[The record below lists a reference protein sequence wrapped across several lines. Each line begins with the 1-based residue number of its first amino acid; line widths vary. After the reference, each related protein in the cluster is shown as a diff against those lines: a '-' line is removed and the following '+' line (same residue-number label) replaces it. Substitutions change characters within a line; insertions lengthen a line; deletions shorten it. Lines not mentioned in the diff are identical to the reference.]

1 MQKNKKMMKL
11 SDYVIEFI
19 AKQGVKHVFMVSGG
33 GGMHLI
39 DSLGRNKDIKYI
51 INHHEQACAMSAEGY
66 QRVTGN
72 LGVALVTT
80 GPAATNVITGLLCS
94 WNDSIPLFV
103 ISGQANSKF
112 LIKDTGLRQRGV
124 HEVNITKIVESVT
137 KYAVTVMDEKMIR
150 YHLEKALYLTKSD
163 RPGPVWIDI
172 PLDIQ
177 TKIIDV
183 NILVGFD
190 PKKEFPDKIKSKEI
204 LKINKI
210 ANLLKKSKRPII
222 LAGHGIRLSEMQDEF
237 LKFVEKYKIP
247 VVTTKNAF
255 DLIYDSHPMKVGSVG
270 INGQRSAN
278 FAVQNADLVL
288 ALGTRLAF
296 PVVGYSTDLFARE
309 AKKVMVD
316 IDKTQLDHSL
326 IKVDVPINLNLRE
339 FLPVLDKKLKNK
351 LLDTKDWIKVCQK
364 WKKIFPTVDDNQKN
378 DKKYVNSYYFFDVLA
393 DALSNKDVLVTDQ
406 GASFYSL
413 TQSFK
418 VKKGQRVFTNG
429 GFSPMGYGLPAAIG
443 ACFGNNEKR
452 VICVHGEGG
461 LELNI
466 QELQTMIHYK
476 LPIKLFVFNNQG
488 YLSIKHTQMAYF
500 DGNFV
505 GCDSKSGLSC
515 PNLIKIANAY
525 GIPTEK
531 IETNLQLDKK
541 FKRILSMD
549 GPMFIEVILD
559 PMQPFIPKVTSEK
572 KPDGSLI
579 SKPLE
584 DMFPFL
590 SREDFYSNMII
601 KPINENE

>member
-1 MQKNKKMMKL
+1 
-11 SDYVIEFI
+11 
-19 AKQGVKHVFMVSGG
+19 
-33 GGMHLI
+33 
-39 DSLGRNKDIKYI
+39 
-51 INHHEQACAMSAEGY
+51 
-66 QRVTGN
+66 
-72 LGVALVTT
+72 LVTT
-80 GPAATNVITGLLCS
+80 GPAATNAITGLLCS
-94 WNDSIPLFV
+94 WNDSIPLLV
-103 ISGQANSKF
+103 LSGQANSKF
-112 LIKDTGLRQRGV
+112 LVKDTGLRQRGV

-150 YHLEKALYLTKSD
+150 YHLEKALYLTKHG

-177 TKIIDV
+177 SKMI
-183 NILVGFD
+183 NIKNLVKFD
-190 PKKEFPDKIKSKEI
+190 SKKEFPDKKNSKDI
-204 LKINKI
+204 LKINKVVD
-210 ANLLKKSKRPII
+210 LLKKSKRPII
-222 LAGHGIRLSEMQDEF
+222 LAGHGVRLSHMQIEF

-255 DLIYDSHPMKVGSVG
+255 DLIYDDHPMKVGSVG

-278 FAVQNADLVL
+278 FAIQNADLVL
-288 ALGTRLAF
+288 TLGTRLAF
-296 PVVGYSTDLFARE
+296 PTVGYQTEWFARE
-309 AKKVMVD
+309 AKKIVVD
-316 IDKTQLDHSL
+316 VDKNQLDHAL
-326 IKVDVPINLNLRE
+326 IKVDVSCNLDLRD
-339 FLPVLDKKLKNK
+339 FLPILDKKMGNNLP
-351 LLDTKDWIKVCQK
+351 DTNYWVKVCQK
-364 WKKIFPTVDDNQKN
+364 WRKIFPTVDNNQKN

-418 VKKGQRVFTNG
+418 VKKNQRVFTNG

-488 YLSIKHTQMAYF
+488 YLSIKHTQTAYF
-500 DGNFV
+500 NGNFV
-505 GCDSKSGLSC
+505 GCDAKSGLSC
-515 PNLIKIANAY
+515 PDMIKIANAY
-525 GIPTEK
+525 GIKTAK
-531 IETNLQLDKK
+531 IKTNKE
-541 FKRILSMD
+541 FKNKIKNILSVD
-549 GPMFIEVILD
+549 GPMLIEVILD
-559 PMQPFIPKVTSEK
+559 PMQSFIPKVTSEK
-572 KPDGSLI
+572 RPDGSMV

-590 SREDFYSNMII
+590 DRDVFCSNMII
-601 KPINENE
+601 PVVKEV

>member
-1 MQKNKKMMKL
+1 MIKL
-11 SDYVIEFI
+11 SDYVIDFV
-19 AKQGVKHVFMVSGG
+19 AKQGVKHVFMVAGG

-39 DSLGRNKDIKYI
+39 DSLGKNKEIKYV
-51 INHHEQACAMSAEGY
+51 INHHEQASAMSAEGY

-80 GPAATNVITGLLCS
+80 GPAATNAITGLLCS
-94 WNDSIPLFV
+94 WNDSIPLLV
-103 ISGQANSKF
+103 LSGQANSKF
-112 LIKDTGLRQRGV
+112 LIKNTGLRQRGV

-137 KYAVTVMDEKMIR
+137 KYSVTVMDEKMIR
-150 YHLEKALYLTKSD
+150 YHLEKALYLTKSG
-163 RPGPVWIDI
+163 RSGPVWIDI

-177 TKIIDV
+177 TKIID
-183 NILVGFD
+183 IKTLVKFD
-190 PKKEFPDKIKSKEI
+190 SKKEFPNKKNSKDI
-204 LKINKI
+204 LKVDKV
-210 ANLLKKSKRPII
+210 ADLLKKSKRPII
-222 LAGHGIRLSEMQDEF
+222 LAGHGIRLSDMQDEF

-255 DLIYDSHPMKVGSVG
+255 DLIYDNHPMKIGSVG

-278 FAVQNADLVL
+278 FAIQNADLVL

-309 AKKVMVD
+309 AKKVVVD
-316 IDKTQLDHSL
+316 IDKNQLENAL
-326 IKVDVPINLNLRE
+326 INVDVSINLDLKE
-339 FLPVLDKKLKNK
+339 FLPVLDKKFKNK
-351 LLDTKDWIKVCQK
+351 LLDTTDWIKVCQK
-364 WKKIFPTVDDNQKN
+364 WKKTFPSVDENQKN

-393 DALSNKDVLVTDQ
+393 DTLSNKDVLVTDQ

-515 PNLIKIANAY
+515 PDMIKIAKAY
-525 GIPTEK
+525 GIHTER
-531 IETNLQLDKK
+531 IEKNQQLKQK
-541 FKRILSMD
+541 FKKILSTD
-549 GPMFIEVILD
+549 GPMLIEVILD
-559 PMQPFIPKVTSEK
+559 PMQSFIPKVTSEK
-572 KPDGSLI
+572 KPDGSMV

-590 SREDFYSNMII
+590 NRDNFYSNMII
-601 KPINENE
+601 KPVDENEQK